1 MGHDQLFKDLL
12 KAFFYDFLV
21 LFTPDLAA
29 AIDPASIT
37 FLDPQTF
44 TDLPQGQLRLADLVA
59 EVRTLDGQPE
69 LLLVHTEVQSVLDAD
84 FGYRMWEYHALLR
97 LRHQGRL
104 VISIALLPFKD
115 VGEVRLARYAETIF
129 GQEYPYLDYWQVGLR
144 GLAAEEYLATASA
157 LAPILASLMRPGSTG
172 KVGLKVAIAERLR
185 ASGLDE
191 ARLYLAVNFME
202 TYLELDMAE
211 QDLYRARLQAEGATT
226 VDTMDVTQ
234 LTWAD
239 KILLRGREEGELQA
253 TRRVALRQAR
263 ARFGV
268 LPVDLEAALEQ
279 ADGAALDAALDS
291 LVLDGSIEAL
301 RAVLR

>member
-69 LLLVHTEVQSVLDAD
+69 LLLVHTEVQSVLDAG

-115 VGEVRLARYAETIF
+115 VGEVRLARYAEKIF
-129 GQEYPYLDYWQVGLR
+129 GQEAGVSIPRLLAGGTKRARRR
-144 GLAAEEYLATASA
+144 GLSRCRLGSG
-157 LAPILASLMRPGSTG
+157 PDPG
-172 KVGLKVAIAERLR
+172 K
-185 ASGLDE
+185 
-191 ARLYLAVNFME
+191 
-202 TYLELDMAE
+202 
-211 QDLYRARLQAEGATT
+211 
-226 VDTMDVTQ
+226 
-234 LTWAD
+234 
-239 KILLRGREEGELQA
+239 
-253 TRRVALRQAR
+253 
-263 ARFGV
+263 
-268 LPVDLEAALEQ
+268 P
-279 ADGAALDAALDS
+279 DAARQHRE
-291 LVLDGSIEAL
+291 GGP
-301 RAVLR
+301 